1 MMDIKGGLLLWFT
14 IFLIKSQQAVVLIR
28 MKIISVPWTWLKIYT
43 KQLLENIKK
52 EQFIQ
57 DLKIIFGMI

>member
-1 MMDIKGGLLLWFT
+1 MDIKGGLLLWFT